1 MTLFRS
7 RHASAVSLLD
17 LPADPLD
24 TQALAALP
32 QGTLQGLTDRVYRQ
46 LDSEHPSAYALE
58 WYSALAREWARRTRS
73 GVRPEAVT
81 HHGGTGDRG
90 EP

>member
-7 RHASAVSLLD
+7 RHASALSLLD

-24 TQALAALP
+24 VQALAALP
-32 QGTLQGLTDRVYRQ
+32 QGTLEGLTDRVYRQ
-46 LDSEHPSAYALE
+46 LDSEQPSAYALE
-58 WYSALAREWARRTRS
+58 WYSALTHEWARRMRS
-73 GVRPEAVT
+73 GARLEAPA
-81 HHGGTGDRG
+81 HHGGAGDHE